1 MDWFLSGN
9 GLCHERVK
17 KKTFLKLFRMFGKI
31 QKILRKPCYITITM
45 IDVIIYN
52 YIIVL

>member
-17 KKTFLKLFRMFGKI
+17 KKTFFKI
-31 QKILRKPCYITITM
+31 IQNVWENSKNFKKIVLHN
-45 IDVIIYN
+45 YN
-52 YIIVL
+52 YDRCYNI